1 MAASV
6 GAEVNCG
13 TRNQVQPVGMIH
25 DPGRELS
32 TWFSSKRETVVL
44 RWRSRWG
51 LGRWGWEVERE
62 GKGGGMGGGEGRER
76 VSEGGGGG
84 RGEKRGGRKR
94 GEEKKSGAAFKNQ
107 VWNSPLPNTHKHHCL
122 QPLKRST

>member
-84 RGEKRGGRKR
+84 GEGGEER
-94 GEEKKSGAAFKNQ
+94 GEEERGRKEEWGCLQKSGLEFTS
-107 VWNSPLPNTHKHHCL
+107 VCLTHTNITACS
-122 QPLKRST
+122 R